1 MHVRTYVLD
10 IVFGMEINRDLFIEV
25 FEMNRSALAMPDNSS
40 GTLCMYTCEDKYM
53 FDCFFVQKRIEKVGD
68 IKKDT
73 IVVLKDDGMA
83 GGILIFT
90 EKAVFLFH
98 GPIVKEVSYADI
110 SWKENGLVLGRF
122 PCPVL
127 SVNQYVLR
135 SILEKVITYNEKAV

>member
-1 MHVRTYVLD
+1 
-10 IVFGMEINRDLFIEV
+10 MEINRNLFVELL
-25 FEMNRSALAMPDNSS
+25 ELNRSTLTLPDSS
-40 GTLCMYTCEDKYM
+40 LGTLNIYTYRDKAR
-53 FDCFFVQKRIEKVGD
+53 FDSFFTEKRIEKVGD